1 MIYMEREIHNRPW
14 GYYEILAVNDYS
26 QTKEI
31 RVLPNEKLSLQ
42 SHHRREESWTVT
54 NGVGTVQLGDEI
66 IEIKK
71 GSTLYI
77 PRECKHRLTN
87 TDPKETLVVIEVQ
100 LGDYF
105 GEDDIVRYDDV
116 YGRV

>member
-1 MIYMEREIHNRPW
+1 M
-14 GYYEILAVNDYS
+14 GILRDFSGKRLFSDKRN
-26 QTKEI
+26 
-31 RVLPNEKLSLQ
+31 Q

-54 NGVGTVQLGDEI
+54 NGVGTVQLGDKI